1 MSSNIVQTSS
11 FNSKNIKITEQKKFG
26 EKGGKQSYLNYN
38 NNRLVMQT
46 ATMTVPFGLNVY
58 ENNGVNEYSV
68 SLSFREMDQNPK
80 IKEFMDVISQIDEK
94 LLQEGHKNSKAW
106 FKSDLSPDVI
116 KAFYTPS
123 LKYGKDKDG
132 NVTSYPP
139 TIKLKLRKFDGAF
152 ETKFYD
158 MDGNPYKDIPIE
170 DLLVKGVQITAI
182 MECTGVW
189 FVGSKFGLTW
199 RAKQIAI
206 HKLPEKLSDF
216 AFKDLSKSLDDDA
229 FRSSST
235 SSVIAS
241 VMSQVMPQQVQQ
253 VQQVQQEKE
262 DEKEDEKEEKE
273 VDDGDDIEPM
283 NIPKKVVKKTIVKK
297 K

>member
-80 IKEFMDVISQIDEK
+80 IKEFMDVIAQIDEK

-106 FKSDLSPDVI
+106 FKSDLSADVI

-132 NVTSYPP
+132 NVTTYPP

-229 FRSSST
+229 FRSSS
-235 SSVIAS
+235 VIAS
-241 VMSQVMPQQVQQ
+241 VMPQTQQV
-253 VQQVQQEKE
+253 E
-262 DEKEDEKEEKE
+262 EKEEKE
-273 VDDGDDIEPM
+273 EKDDEKEVEDGDDIEPM